1 MRKYRKQFNLPFPPS
16 VNACYRAIPRGKIC
30 TNILSKEGRDYKDR
44 INMILG
50 SLKPREC
57 KFIVTIKLF
66 MPDKRKRD
74 IDNYL
79 KILLDSLTGK
89 VWVDD
94 CQIDCIVISREEVIK
109 GGRVTLDVREI

>member
-1 MRKYRKQFNLPFPPS
+1 
-16 VNACYRAIPRGKIC
+16 
-30 TNILSKEGRDYKDR
+30 
-44 INMILG
+44 
-50 SLKPREC
+50 
-57 KFIVTIKLF
+57 